1 MIRKKLVKG
10 ICGLAMTGGLLLGI
24 LSPAME
30 AEAAWEYATVREEA
44 NSRYKYFW
52 ADVGTY
58 NERHHCVYGYLN
70 RTSDSKVCAMGQKSG
85 YGLIEFST
93 NKHKT
98 NRSDKLLAG
107 HFYARVMD
115 YEIVN
120 TK

>member
-1 MIRKKLVKG
+1 MIKKKLVKG

-30 AEAAWEYATVREEA
+30 AEAAWEYATVRDE
-44 NSRYKYFW
+44 SDSKYTYFW
-52 ADVGTY
+52 AAVGTY
-58 NERHHCVYGYLN
+58 NERHHRVYGYLN
-70 RTSDSKVCAMGQKSG
+70 RTSDSKVCAMKNQSG
-85 YGLIEFST
+85 YGMIEFST
-93 NKHKT
+93 EKYKT

-115 YEIVN
+115 YEITS